1 MKRLV
6 GRGIRIGVVLFGTG
20 VAAIAAVAACGGS
33 SADSGGTSSGTTGDG
48 GGGGG
53 TSTVSTSPGSCANPT
68 VGISFA
74 PMYSAFIPGSQ
85 HTFQIPSVTDDGSP
99 AQWSVSDP
107 SQAQLAPQTFDNLPG
122 VMITV
127 QGLGTAG
134 KLTVFATKADGTCGA
149 ADLDITNATEDD
161 WQIGNSRYN
170 DGVALHLG
178 PPAGFDGGGFGG
190 GFEGGRPEGG
200 MGPRT
205 SDGGSFFEVDGGTAC
220 TNCHGPTATNGPYKD
235 VSHTPEQTGGFSDD
249 QLVQIITAGN
259 VPDGGYFDPAV
270 IDSRCDDGGTC
281 ADRAY
286 ERWHSFH
293 QWTDI
298 QPDQYKG
305 IVVYLRSL
313 QPASQAG
320 TANFGGRRDG
330 GGGRPP
336 MGGGG

>member
-1 MKRLV
+1 V
-6 GRGIRIGVVLFGTG
+6 GAGVVALT
-20 VAAIAAVAACGGS
+20 AIAACGGS
-33 SADSGGTSSGTTGDG
+33 SATNDGTTSGAGDSGD
-48 GGGGG
+48 GGG
-53 TSTVSTSPGSCANPT
+53 TSTVSTTPGSCANPT

-74 PMYSAFIPGSQ
+74 PMYSAFIPGSP

-99 AQWSVSDP
+99 AQWSLSDP
-107 SQAQLAPQTFDNLPG
+107 SQAQLAPQTFDGLQG
-122 VMITV
+122 VMVTV
-127 QGLGTAG
+127 QGLGAEG
-134 KLTVFATKADGTCGA
+134 KVTVFATKADGSCGA
-149 ADLDITNATEDD
+149 AELDITNATEDD

-178 PPAGFDGGGFGG
+178 PPDGGFGGFGDGGFGDG
-190 GFEGGRPEGG
+190 GFEGGRPDG
-200 MGPRT
+200 GPRT
-205 SDGGSFFEVDGGTAC
+205 KDGGSFFEVDGGTAC
-220 TNCHGPTATNGPYKD
+220 TNCHGPTATSGPYKD

-249 QLVQIITAGN
+249 DLVQIITAGK
-259 VPDGGYFDPAV
+259 VPDGGYFDPTV
-270 IDSRCDDGGTC
+270 IDSRCDGGDTC
-281 ADRAY
+281 TARAY
-286 ERWHSFH
+286 RQWQSFH

-336 MGGGG
+336 KGDGG